1 MTNINND
8 LDFIIAKTQRLQD
21 VVDNKDYHL
30 LESKELIRQHLIT
43 QFFAN
48 YSPEEIVTVTEKL
61 EHLVK
66 LSESISEQ
74 CETIFEDTKQDILKL
89 KRSSNVKNAYK

>member
-21 VVDNKDYHL
+21 VVDNKDYHV
-30 LESKELIRQHLIT
+30 LESKELIRQQLIT

-61 EHLVK
+61 VHLVK

-74 CETIFEDTKQDILKL
+74 CETIFEDTKHDILKL